1 MVANFFVK
9 FVEVVFYSS
18 PCKQDG
24 KTQRCVYVRAQAS
37 DWNWQRDG
45 LRLTGVGRAPHSI
58 TQMTTTS
65 GLEILRQQLQHLL
78 AHAPQKLCTPRRAL
92 VIAHESGLVA
102 NVQ

>member
-1 MVANFFVK
+1 MARP
-9 FVEVVFYSS
+9 SAA
-18 PCKQDG
+18 C
-24 KTQRCVYVRAQAS
+24 TCVHRRQTGTG
-37 DWNWQRDG
+37 NGDG

-92 VIAHESGLVA
+92 VIAQESGLVA